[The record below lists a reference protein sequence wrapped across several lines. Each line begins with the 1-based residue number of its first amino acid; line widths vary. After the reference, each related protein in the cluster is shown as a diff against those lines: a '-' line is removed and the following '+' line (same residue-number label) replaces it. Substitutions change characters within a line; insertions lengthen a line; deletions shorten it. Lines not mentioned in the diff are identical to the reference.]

1 VKWLPAPAAK
11 CRVVD
16 KRVGPGHEETMTL
29 EQQLREAA
37 RKAFKNGT
45 NSRVEETDV
54 RLADLE
60 MKASQ
65 LDEYLGDVTRKF
77 ANARTSLHGGSNLRG
92 AIPKAY
98 QDQIQPA
105 EYIMRAQKVDADRE
119 RRRSFC
125 ADDPELKVAVGA
137 YFRGHLL
144 KLTRPGDFY
153 AQAAEHEKLVE
164 ALGGVPIQK
173 AAMSELS
180 AGVGGNLVPTIVE
193 SEILRLIVDNGV
205 LRRAGCRQV
214 PMTSRLHAYPTR
226 NAAFTAAIIA
236 EEGSITDSV
245 PATPFAQSALTAKKI
260 AAFATVS
267 GELMQDN
274 VVLLADFLATEFGQ
288 QIALTEDTQALEG
301 DGTGVNF
308 TGLVAAAGVNSVTSG
323 ANGDALSYQ
332 KLVDAIFG
340 SGQSSAID
348 STSLFMAQ
356 KLVSSLYKS
365 RSGAASATDQ
375 GGVPLFAPAA
385 GIMVAPS
392 QGILGHPFYG
402 HSGIL
407 INRAVGTGT
416 NRTNLYAG
424 PPQTIIFGDLLG
436 FTVDLN
442 PYAKF
447 QTFQIDIRGVK
458 RTGILVAVPT
468 AWTKYT
474 AIDPLLTM
482 AV

>member
-1 VKWLPAPAAK
+1 MRCV
-11 CRVVD
+11 VVD
-16 KRVGPGHEETMTL
+16 KRAGAGHEETMTDL
-29 EQQLREAA
+29 NQLLTSTKLLAKAVEDSNVRDQKRE
-37 RKAFKNGT
+37 
-45 NSRVEETDV
+45 
-54 RLADLE
+54 
-60 MKASQ
+60 
-65 LDEYLGDVTRKF
+65 
-77 ANARTSLHGGSNLRG
+77 
-92 AIPKAY
+92 
-98 QDQIQPA
+98 
-105 EYIMRAQKVDADRE
+105 ADRE
-119 RRRSFC
+119 RRRQFC
-125 ADDPELKVAVGA
+125 DNDPELAVAMGA

-144 KLTRPGDFY
+144 KLTKPGDFY
-153 AQAAEHEKLVE
+153 QQAAEHEKLVG
-164 ALGGVPIQK
+164 ALGGVQK

-193 SEILRLIVDNGV
+193 SEILRLIVDNGIM
-205 LRRAGCRQV
+205 RRAGVRQV

-245 PATPFAQSALTAKKI
+245 PATPFAQSALTAKKL
-260 AAFATVS
+260 AGFATVS

-274 VVLLADFLATEFGQ
+274 VVLLADFLAQEFSQ
-288 QIALTEDTQALEG
+288 QIARLEDQQALEG

-308 TGLVAAAGVNSVTSG
+308 TGVVAAAGVNSVTSG

-340 SGQSSAID
+340 SGEGSAID
-348 STSLFMAQ
+348 ATALFMAQ

-365 RSGAASATDQ
+365 RSGAATAVDQ

-392 QGILGHPFYG
+392 QGILGHRFYG

-407 INRAVGTGT
+407 VNRTVGTGT
-416 NRTNLYAG
+416 NRTNLYSG

-442 PYAKF
+442 PFSKF

-474 AIDPLLTM
+474 AIDPLLVM